1 MPTDNPSFSPHR
13 RWKIGFD
20 LAVRTV
26 LVLAVVVMVNYL
38 GAQFFKRFYLSS
50 QTRIELSPRTLSV
63 LDSLTNRVNL
73 TLYYDKE
80 DDLFTTVEALL
91 KEYCAANPKISVNV
105 VDYVRDAG
113 EAEKIKE
120 EYKQYMNSPQDKDL
134 VIFNYEGRIKIVPG
148 DALAQYVDQQ
158 VPSETK
164 DRLEFVKKP
173 TAFMGE
179 MMFTS
184 TLLALENSKPL
195 KAYFLQ
201 GHGEPALDDSGNFGY
216 MKFTAVL
223 EQNYIQVQP
232 LELLGDDDVPADC
245 NVLIIAAPTE
255 PLSELELKK
264 IDQYLTQDGRL
275 FALFNYASIK
285 KPTGLE
291 AVLARW
297 GVNVGDDV
305 VQDPK
310 NTITGQDIKVLKFSK
325 HPIVNPLAQ
334 LSLQMILPRSI
345 SRVDW
350 QNPPADAPQVDELAF
365 SGPNSTL
372 EYEPGEPP
380 RSYPLMAAIEQKA
393 IAGVANPRGGT
404 RVVVAGDSIFL
415 GNYYIE
421 GGANRDF
428 LGYAVNWLL
437 DRPSLINGIGP
448 RPVTEFRLIMTRTQQ
463 QEVRWLLLGALPGA
477 VLLLGGLVWLAR
489 RK

>member
-1 MPTDNPSFSPHR
+1 MPTDKPSFSPHR

-38 GAQFFKRFYLSS
+38 GAQFFRRFYLSS
-50 QTRIELSPRTLSV
+50 QTRIELSPRTLGV
-63 LDSLTNRVNL
+63 VHSLTNRVNV
-73 TLYYDKE
+73 TLYYDKQ
-80 DDLFTTVEALL
+80 DDLFTTVDALL
-91 KEYCAANPKISVNV
+91 KEYCAANPKIFVNV

-120 EYKQYMNSPQDKDL
+120 QYKQYMNSPQDKDL
-134 VIFNYEGRIKIVPG
+134 VIFDDEGRIKIVPG

-164 DRLEFVKKP
+164 GRLEFVKKP

-184 TLLALENSKPL
+184 TLLALEDSKPF

-201 GHGEPALDDSGNFGY
+201 GHGEPALNDSGNFGY
-216 MKFTAVL
+216 MKFTSVL
-223 EQNYIQVQP
+223 EENYIQVQP
-232 LELLGDDDVPADC
+232 LELLGDDAVPLDC
-245 NVLIIAAPTE
+245 NVLIISAPTE

-264 IDQYLTQDGRL
+264 IDQYLAQDGRL
-275 FALFNYASIK
+275 FVLFNYASIR

-297 GVNVGDDV
+297 GINVGDDV
-305 VQDPK
+305 VQDLK
-310 NTITGQDIKVLKFSK
+310 NTITGQDIKVLKFSR
-325 HPIVNPLAQ
+325 HPIVNSLSQ
-334 LSLQMILPRSI
+334 LSLQMILPRPI

-350 QNPPADAPQVDELAF
+350 QNPPADAPQMDELVF
-365 SGPNSTL
+365 SSDDSTL

-380 RSYPLMAAIEQKA
+380 HSYPLMVAVEQKA
-393 IAGVANPRGGT
+393 IAGVTNPRGGT
-404 RVVVAGDSIFL
+404 RIVVAGDSIFL

-463 QEVRWLLLGALPGA
+463 QEVRWLLLGALPSA
-477 VLLLGGLVWLAR
+477 VLLLGGVVWLVR